1 MVDLVEQGKKVTSI
15 LATNR
20 TENIGMDVWDEFVVP
35 RYFDKYDFFST
46 MPCKIEGGRGCG
58 KTMLLRYLSYQSQ
71 FSSKRSLD
79 GGIDLSNIGLY
90 WRADTQFLRQLTKRG
105 NDDDY
110 WGSTF
115 THYFSLKVSIEVL
128 KSVDFIAS
136 TRGAFLG
143 YKDIELTGLDIYDE
157 SLKGSVLLVKEG
169 LERLRKRFELAIVNP
184 ALLEKVTF
192 FPFDFVKSVLE
203 ELKSKVVEL
212 VDTNFHVFIDEYENL
227 LRYQQ
232 VIVNTSVKHSEP
244 PVIFKIACKKNGMPH
259 IETTGDEAIVLKN
272 DYIVHDLDEYT
283 SNEYNVFASEVL
295 LNRLARANDEN
306 SGICLSNVSSLKE
319 RRSQEYMRDTLDKLR
334 KMFPGKRHADLALDV
349 FSKPSLR
356 GKLEDMLSQALI
368 KKEESNLTAGD
379 FIKEEAREASIVCT
393 ALLNRKS
400 SVPAEV
406 LESLNMHL
414 TGAKT
419 AFDDWIGTNFVGS
432 YLNII
437 KRRREENR
445 LFCGFDTFISLS
457 QGNLRH
463 FLELCR
469 TAFSVGYDFKGNQFQ
484 ISEEYQSFA
493 ANQTSSSLF
502 TEIKSF
508 KPQGT
513 LLHLFANRL
522 GELFALHQ
530 SRLSQSE
537 PEKNHFSIEGGAT
550 SLSDEERALLDECE
564 KWGVLTKVVAT
575 KTKGREI
582 IDDYDWVL
590 NPIYAPRF
598 GISYRKKR
606 KVTFSSSDVTAL
618 FLGDNG
624 EYEALYD
631 SHKQSIKQVADKKS
645 VKKPLKKKI
654 VTNESDNQGD
664 MFDDKR

>member
-35 RYFDKYDFFST
+35 RYFDKYDFYST

-79 GGIDLSNIGLY
+79 SGVDLRNIGLY

-105 NDDDY
+105 GSDDY
-110 WGSTF
+110 WGSAF

-128 KSVDFIAS
+128 KSIDFIAS
-136 TRGAFLG
+136 TRGVFLD
-143 YKDIELTGLDIYDE
+143 YKSIELAGLDIYDE
-157 SLKGSVLLVKEG
+157 SLKGGVSSVKDS
-169 LERLRKRFELAIVNP
+169 LERLRKKFELAIANP
-184 ALLEKVTF
+184 ALLEKIIF
-192 FPFDFVKSVLE
+192 FPFDFVKSVSE
-203 ELKSKVVEL
+203 ELKSKITEL
-212 VDTNFHVFIDEYENL
+212 DSTNFHVFIDEYENL
-227 LRYQQ
+227 LSYQQ
-232 VIVNTSVKHSEP
+232 IIVNTSVKHSEP
-244 PVIFKIACKKNGMPH
+244 PVIFKIACKKNGMPY

-295 LNRLARANDEN
+295 LNRLSRANDEN

-319 RRSQEYMRDTLDKLR
+319 RRSQEYMKNTLDKLR
-334 KMFPGKRHADLALDV
+334 KMFPGKRHADLAQDV

-368 KKEESNLTAGD
+368 KKGEVKLVARD
-379 FIKEEAREASIVCT
+379 FIKDEAKEASIVCT

-400 SVPAEV
+400 TVPAEL
-406 LESLNMHL
+406 LESLELHL
-414 TGAKT
+414 SGVKT
-419 AFDDWIGTNFVGS
+419 SFDDWVGTNFVGS

-469 TAFSVGYDFKGNQFQ
+469 TAFSVGYDFKGNEFQ
-484 ISEEYQSFA
+484 IPEEYQSFA

-550 SLSDEERALLDECE
+550 SLSDKERALLDECE
-564 KWGVLTKVVAT
+564 KWGVLTKAVAT

-582 IDDYDWVL
+582 IDDFDWIL
-590 NPIYAPRF
+590 NPIYTPRF

-606 KVTFSSSDVTAL
+606 KVSFSNLDVSAL
-618 FLGDNG
+618 FSGENS

-631 SHKQSIKQVADKKS
+631 SHKQLVKQAVDKKA
-645 VKKPLKKKI
+645 VKKIIKKQD
-654 VTNESDNQGD
+654 VTDKPDNQRD
-664 MFDDKR
+664 MFDDKC